1 MAMADETLL
10 LLASEVRGK
19 TLRILDGVTSDD
31 EARFTG
37 PGLNNSVLWHAGHS
51 IMVVEHLGLM
61 AATGRP
67 AAYPSGWF
75 EKFGWKTEPAKVKDW
90 PALAEVKE
98 QLRSQ
103 LTRLQDAIRSLSPA
117 QLDAIVDQEKNR
129 TVRYSIL
136 HGLHD
141 EAGHQGEMYLLRKLY
156 ARRAAAVSSTGS

>member
-1 MAMADETLL
+1 VADDTLL
-10 LLASEVRGK
+10 LLANEVRGK
-19 TLRILDGVTSDD
+19 TLRILDGVTSDE

-37 PGLNNSVLWHAGHS
+37 PGLNNSILWHGGHS

-61 AATGRP
+61 AATGGP
-67 AAYPSGWF
+67 AAYPTGWF
-75 EKFGWKTEPAKVKDW
+75 EKFGWKTEPAKVKEW
-90 PALAEVKE
+90 PTLAEVKD

-103 LTRLQDAIRSLSPA
+103 LTRLQEAIRSLSPA
-117 QLDAIVDQEKNR
+117 QLDTVIDKGKNR

-156 ARRAAAVSSTGS
+156 AKQAAATTSTGS